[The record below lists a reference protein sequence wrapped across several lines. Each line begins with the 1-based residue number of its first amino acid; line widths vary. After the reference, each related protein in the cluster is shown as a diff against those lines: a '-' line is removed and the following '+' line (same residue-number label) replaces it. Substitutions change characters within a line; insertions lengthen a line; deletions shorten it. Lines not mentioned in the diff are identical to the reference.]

1 MNSDKA
7 LPEIEIDFKGEK
19 KRLVFSLQAFCILE
33 EVCGINALDGSVFE
47 NLNVRTMSALL
58 WAGLSTHDKNI
69 TLSDVRDNLSMAE
82 LRAVC
87 ALIVESFKTASAD
100 QKKSD
105 DSSVEA
111 APAATETPPSP

>member
-19 KRLVFSLQAFCILE
+19 KKLVFSLQAFCLLE

-69 TLSDVRDNLSMAE
+69 TLVDVRAKLGMAE
-82 LRAVC
+82 LRSLCTV
-87 ALIVESFKTASAD
+87 IVESFKAASAD

-105 DSSVEA
+105 DSSAEPV
-111 APAATETPPSP
+111 AATETLPNP